1 MDASC
6 MLGIVLL
13 VHLLSRVR
21 PFATP
26 WIAAHQAS
34 LSFTITRSLLK
45 LMSIEPVM
53 HPTILS
59 SVVPFSSCP
68 QSFSASGSFPV
79 SQLFASGGQNIGASA
94 SAPVPPMS
102 IQGWFP
108 LGLTGLISLLSKE
121 LSKVFS
127 TTVWKQKFFSTQP
140 SLWFNSHICIWLL
153 ENP

>member
-1 MDASC
+1 

-13 VHLLSRVR
+13 VQLLSRVR

-102 IQGWFP
+102 IQG
-108 LGLTGLISLLSKE
+108 
-121 LSKVFS
+121 
-127 TTVWKQKFFSTQP
+127 
-140 SLWFNSHICIWLL
+140 
-153 ENP
+153 